1 MDKHIIGE
9 NALKV
14 LHLLNSNEQRRW
26 EYSEIK
32 QMMGFD
38 DAELGSV
45 IGWLACEDKIQFEL
59 EHHDSKDEI
68 AYLYLTPNV
77 YFWLFGKLSGCF

>member
-68 AYLYLTPNV
+68 AYLYLTPNI
-77 YFWLFGKLSGCF
+77 YF

>member
-1 MDKHIIGE
+1 
-9 NALKV
+9 
-14 LHLLNSNEQRRW
+14 
-26 EYSEIK
+26 
-32 QMMGFD
+32 MMGFD

-77 YFWLFGKLSGCF
+77 YF

>member
-14 LHLLNSNEQRRW
+14 LHLLNSNEQHRW

-45 IGWLACEDKIQFEL
+45 IGWLACEDKIQF
-59 EHHDSKDEI
+59 
-68 AYLYLTPNV
+68 
-77 YFWLFGKLSGCF
+77 

>member
-45 IGWLACEDKIQFEL
+45 IGWL
-59 EHHDSKDEI
+59 
-68 AYLYLTPNV
+68 V
-77 YFWLFGKLSGCF
+77 GGVRR